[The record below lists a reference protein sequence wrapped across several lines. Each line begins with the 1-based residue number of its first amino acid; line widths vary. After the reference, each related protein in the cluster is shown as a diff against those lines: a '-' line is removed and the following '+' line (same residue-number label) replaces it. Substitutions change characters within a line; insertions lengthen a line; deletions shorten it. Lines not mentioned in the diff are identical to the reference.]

1 MLRMSLDMVVLRLN
15 EERLELLLE
24 TRDRPPFAHCWQLPA
39 LRIDETRDR
48 DLDAARHRL
57 LGEWGLGHCYS
68 EQVCTLGNLERDPRG
83 WSTTLVYLCL
93 VEPEAEAA
101 QHI

>member
-1 MLRMSLDMVVLRLN
+1 MSLDMVVLRLN

-24 TRDRPPFAHCWQLPA
+24 TRDRPPFSHCWQLPA

-57 LGEWGLGHCYS
+57 LAVGREH
-68 EQVCTLGNLERDPRG
+68 P
-83 WSTTLVYLCL
+83 
-93 VEPEAEAA
+93 
-101 QHI
+101 QHPANHPC